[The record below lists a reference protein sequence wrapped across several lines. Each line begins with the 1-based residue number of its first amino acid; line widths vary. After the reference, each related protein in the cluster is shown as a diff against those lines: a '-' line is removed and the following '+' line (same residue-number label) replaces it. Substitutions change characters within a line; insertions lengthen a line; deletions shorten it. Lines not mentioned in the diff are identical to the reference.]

1 MTEKT
6 AVYSAI
12 FGAYDEP
19 APIRHPDPDIAY
31 FLFAD
36 SAVKAPPPPW
46 QLRTVP
52 AVFADPQR
60 DARRLKALAH
70 LFLPEEYTVSVW
82 VDGNCQIEH
91 IRADAIRK
99 LLGDAD
105 MALPVH
111 AERTCIFAE
120 GEALLTLGLYDSP
133 GRIARQM
140 TAYQIAGLPRDFGLH
155 HTNFLIRRHN
165 TPCCVRFG
173 HEWWQQIHSY
183 SKRDQLSFDFV
194 RWKQPQCNISTLRM
208 SYDANDMFRCSGV
221 HKNPH
226 RVVSEHLGAA
236 VQRADL
242 PQSFLAAAYDPNYE
256 QWPAAF
262 LLHLR
267 RLNEIAAGAGEPL
280 EGNLC
285 YFHQQRDFNH
295 APPDPRRGARRETFL
310 RALAGRRRMLEIGFN
325 AGHSALLA
333 LTHSD
338 ASVTSIDDCGHSYT
352 EPAAAYLGSA
362 FAGRFRFFKTDSR
375 RLPMLANELQ
385 LGTHDLIHIDGGHA
399 PDIFAADIATA
410 LACSK
415 PGTLVLVDDLY
426 VPAIRQI
433 SDRLVAER
441 LMAPYGNLE
450 TPESGAF
457 LTLETAQSLN
467 LADRDALTNRLLNVL
482 YAPRASEETQTPFLS
497 ELLRRL
503 QAAPARVAQLGKS
516 GDGEAW
522 PSSTAALQL
531 DDELI
536 VAIRHNSH
544 HPFII
549 MRNSRD
555 PAEARFLTCETENEI
570 AEFTRELTLRRS
582 FAESAL
588 ARAVTRALHQD
599 VTGSADLFFLW
610 STSAEQQPEC
620 VYIGLP
626 PDAELPTYYHYPIF
640 DVLDRPS
647 GAGVEQ
653 RVQQLHAMFWAYY
666 RTSGND
672 RSRIA
677 LLEALALALSRWWGI
692 NDRFDVAADVI
703 ATVLRINPAS
713 AQLRAAINGLDLR
726 SRAAMN
732 ARDRVMLRAA
742 E

>member
-1 MTEKT
+1 
-6 AVYSAI
+6 V
-12 FGAYDEP
+12 
-19 APIRHPDPDIAY
+19 
-31 FLFAD
+31 
-36 SAVKAPPPPW
+36 
-46 QLRTVP
+46 
-52 AVFADPQR
+52 
-60 DARRLKALAH
+60 
-70 LFLPEEYTVSVW
+70 
-82 VDGNCQIEH
+82 
-91 IRADAIRK
+91 
-99 LLGDAD
+99 
-105 MALPVH
+105 
-111 AERTCIFAE
+111 
-120 GEALLTLGLYDSP
+120 
-133 GRIARQM
+133 
-140 TAYQIAGLPRDFGLH
+140 
-155 HTNFLIRRHN
+155 
-165 TPCCVRFG
+165 
-173 HEWWQQIHSY
+173 
-183 SKRDQLSFDFV
+183 
-194 RWKQPQCNISTLRM
+194 
-208 SYDANDMFRCSGV
+208 
-221 HKNPH
+221 
-226 RVVSEHLGAA
+226 
-236 VQRADL
+236 
-242 PQSFLAAAYDPNYE
+242 
-256 QWPAAF
+256 
-262 LLHLR
+262 
-267 RLNEIAAGAGEPL
+267 
-280 EGNLC
+280 
-285 YFHQQRDFNH
+285 
-295 APPDPRRGARRETFL
+295 
-310 RALAGRRRMLEIGFN
+310 
-325 AGHSALLA
+325 
-333 LTHSD
+333 
-338 ASVTSIDDCGHSYT
+338 
-352 EPAAAYLGSA
+352 
-362 FAGRFRFFKTDSR
+362 
-375 RLPMLANELQ
+375 PMLANELQ

-467 LADRDALTNRLLNVL
+467 LADRGALTNRLLNVL

-503 QAAPARVAQLGKS
+503 QAAPARVAQLGES

-522 PSSTAALQL
+522 PSSAAALQL

-677 LLEALALALSRWWGI
+677 LLEALALALSRWCGI
-692 NDRFDVAADVI
+692 NDRFDAAADVI

-726 SRAAMN
+726 SRATMN
-732 ARDRVMLRAA
+732 ARDRVTLRAA